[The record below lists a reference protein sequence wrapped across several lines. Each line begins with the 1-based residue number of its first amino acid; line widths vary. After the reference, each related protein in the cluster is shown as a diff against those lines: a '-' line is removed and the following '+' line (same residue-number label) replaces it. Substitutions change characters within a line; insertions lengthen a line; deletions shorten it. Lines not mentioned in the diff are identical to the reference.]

1 MGGFGSGRPGWHNK
15 VEHSRSLDVNWLHRN
30 GCLSPGW
37 RGNLHWTRDG
47 EQVALI
53 GLRAEESRLRL
64 EFKYRFGGGDWESV
78 SEAIPITYAP
88 CRYGGTRPYFLCP
101 GVVNGHHCG
110 RRVAKLYAGGRYF
123 LCRHC
128 YRLTYASQ
136 SETEHDRVLR
146 RRDKR
151 RMRLGGDPGT
161 EWFCLRKPKGMWWRT
176 FERERDELRMIENRA
191 EELFIVG
198 AARLLDRLNPNW
210 RDT

>member
-1 MGGFGSGRPGWHNK
+1 M
-15 VEHSRSLDVNWLHRN
+15 
-30 GCLSPGW
+30 
-37 RGNLHWTRDG
+37 
-47 EQVALI
+47 
-53 GLRAEESRLRL
+53 RAEENRLRL
-64 EFKYRFGGGDWESV
+64 EFKVRIGGGDWESV
-78 SEAIPITYAP
+78 SEVIPITRAP

-101 GVVNGHHCG
+101 GVVNGRHCG

-136 SETEHDRVLR
+136 SESEHDRVLR

-151 RMRLGGDPGT
+151 RMRLGGNPGT
-161 EWFCLRKPKGMWWRT
+161 ESFWLRKPKGMWRRT

-210 RDT
+210 RNR

>member
-1 MGGFGSGRPGWHNK
+1 MGGFGSGRSGWHNK
-15 VEHSRSLDVNWLHRN
+15 AEHYRSLDVNWLHRN
-30 GCLSPGW
+30 GCLRPSW

-47 EQVALI
+47 AKIASINLH
-53 GLRAEESRLRL
+53 AEENQLHL
-64 EFKYRFGGGDWESV
+64 DFNYRFRGDDWESV
-78 SEAIPITYAP
+78 QEAIPITYAP
-88 CRYGGTRPYFLCP
+88 CRYGGERPYFLCP
-101 GVVNGHHCG
+101 GVVNGRHCG

-128 YRLTYASQ
+128 YRLAYASQ
-136 SETEHDRVLR
+136 SESEHDRVLR

-151 RMRLGGDPGT
+151 RMRLGGNPGT
-161 EWFCLRKPKGMWWRT
+161 ESFWLRKPKGMWRRT

-210 RDT
+210 RER